1 MNIESLRSYCL
12 SLPEAEEGL
21 PFGGDTLV
29 FSVRGKMFCATG
41 IDHFDW
47 INLKCDPEKAI
58 ELREQYE
65 DVLPGYHMNKRH
77 WNSIRTGTRI
87 PDAQIREWIK
97 DSYRLVVAGMPKKQR
112 EGLEPV

>member
-1 MNIESLRSYCL
+1 MDIESLRNYCL

-41 IDHFDW
+41 IDDFEF
-47 INLKCDPEKAI
+47 INVKCDPEKAI
-58 ELREQYE
+58 DLRERYE
-65 DVLPGYHMNKRH
+65 DVVPGFHMNKRH

-87 PDAQIREWIK
+87 TDAQIQEWIR
-97 DSYRLVVAGMPKKQR
+97 DSYRLVVAGMTKKQR
-112 EGLEPV
+112 EGLPL